1 MVGPDC
7 SAYKAR
13 TRMRTGAGIC
23 TTRIHSW
30 VRRNRDL
37 LSDAASRL
45 RWLARCPG
53 SSRDR
58 TGVADVPD
66 LFAVAIGP
74 SSLIVDGD
82 VIFADDL
89 DVPTLE
95 EAIAR

>member
-1 MVGPDC
+1 
-7 SAYKAR
+7 
-13 TRMRTGAGIC
+13 
-23 TTRIHSW
+23 
-30 VRRNRDL
+30 
-37 LSDAASRL
+37 
-45 RWLARCPG
+45 
-53 SSRDR
+53 
-58 TGVADVPD
+58 VADVPD